1 MPPLTSTRTL
11 IELRVGSIH
20 TIEVLLQ
27 IRLSDIHWWNSNYA
41 EYECEL
47 YKLIG
52 RRILPK
58 ECRHEIEVDRARVR
72 EAAEQKKLQQLT
84 SKVDDEG
91 VIVVEKR
98 NSTKRN
104 AVAEKNNS
112 KNTVAGK
119 KRGGGV
125 TKAGKKESKATSKK
139 SRKQDTNTITDAAAD
154 TTKKQQSTKNNSSS
168 NDTSESTKDEKKLK
182 LLRETGTWI
191 MGTTIQLCYMMEDID
206 WSSVS
211 TLIFRPNDNSSTST
225 DEIEK
230 QQSQSSSKIQPTV
243 DDDDGSKSMVVPLA
257 SFRTWKKLPKRVIL
271 WVFQFDPNDPTD
283 LSTSTGGGFPRPELL
298 PIADIFR
305 STTTGDDYDDG

>member
-27 IRLSDIHWWNSNYA
+27 IRLSDIHWWNSNYT
-41 EYECEL
+41 ENECEL

-72 EAAEQKKLQQLT
+72 EAAEQKKVQQLS

-104 AVAEKNNS
+104 VVAENN

-119 KRGGGV
+119 KRGGGA

-139 SRKQDTNTITDAAAD
+139 SRKQDTNTTTAAAAD
-154 TTKKQQSTKNNSSS
+154 TMKKQQSSKNNSSSS
-168 NDTSESTKDEKKLK
+168 NDTSESTKEEKKLK

-191 MGTTIQLCYMMEDID
+191 MGTTIQLCYKMEDID

-211 TLIFRPNDNSSTST
+211 TIIFRPNDNSSTGT
-225 DEIEK
+225 NEIEQ
-230 QQSQSSSKIQPTV
+230 QQSQSSSKKDELNHT
-243 DDDDGSKSMVVPLA
+243 DDNDDNKSMVVPLA
-257 SFRTWKKLPKRVIL
+257 SFRTWKKLPKRLVL

-283 LSTSTGGGFPRPELL
+283 LSTSMGGGFPRPELL

-305 STTTGDDYDDG
+305 STTTGDDDDG